1 MTRAQ
6 AIKLAIDAL
15 KAQRHTHA
23 PSANLLRATVDS
35 QGITW
40 TVAYEYEAPE
50 WDGSHAGGLMGGYL
64 SPEYVCVLA
73 VEIGA
78 GQWAHAVEV
87 LREDVLRQLENDVLA
102 QINAELRDAA

>member
-1 MTRAQ
+1 MN
-6 AIKLAIDAL
+6 LAT
-15 KAQRHTHA
+15 K

-50 WDGSHAGGLMGGYL
+50 WDVSHACGLLGGYL
-64 SPEYVCVLA
+64 STEYVCVLA